1 MLLAIDCGNTN
12 TLFAIHNG
20 IEWIARW
27 RIATSAVRTADEYSA
42 WLSSLM
48 AMATINMTAITD
60 CIIATV
66 VPQSLFHLR
75 NLSKRYFKQT
85 PLVIGENVIPD
96 ISVKIDNPLEA
107 GADRLVNAVAAHKKY
122 PHSPLLVI
130 DSGTAT
136 TFDVIA
142 SDGSFLGGVICPGL
156 SLSVLALHNA
166 AAKLPRVEI
175 KETEKVIGKNTVH
188 AMQAGIFWG
197 YIGLIEGLVT
207 RIRSEYAQQDSKQ
220 MTVIGTGGIVP
231 LFAGATD
238 YIDVFDTDLTLD
250 GLLEIYQQYT
260 HNIHSKKIENL

>member
-20 IEWIARW
+20 HEWIARW
-27 RIATSAVRTADEYSA
+27 RMATSAVRTADEYIA
-42 WLSSLM
+42 WLISLM
-48 AMATINMTAITD
+48 TMAHIDIQD
-60 CIIATV
+60 IHGCVISTV

-75 NLSKRYFKQT
+75 NLSKRYFKQV
-85 PLVIGENVIPD
+85 PMVIGDNVIPN
-96 ISVKIDNPLEA
+96 IAVKIDNPAEA

-122 PHSPLLVI
+122 TGPLLVI

-188 AMQAGIFWG
+188 AMQSGIFWG
-197 YIGLIEGLVT
+197 YVSLIEGLVT
-207 RIRSEYAQQDSKQ
+207 RIRNEYDEPNFSD
-220 MTVIGTGGIVP
+220 MTVIGTGGIVS

-238 YIDVFDTDLTLD
+238 FIHVFDPDLTLD
-250 GLLEIYQQYT
+250 GLLEIYQHH
-260 HNIHSKKIENL
+260 HNNFKD

>member
-20 IEWIARW
+20 HEWIARW
-27 RIATSAVRTADEYSA
+27 RMATSAVRTADEYGA

-48 AMATINMTAITD
+48 TLLNINMLDITG
-60 CIIATV
+60 CIISTV

-75 NLSKRYFKQT
+75 NLSKRYFKQA
-85 PLVIGENVIPD
+85 PLIIGENVIPD
-96 ISVKIDNPLEA
+96 IEIKIDNPTEA

-122 PHSPLLVI
+122 PNSPLLVI

-142 SDGSFLGGVICPGL
+142 SSGAFLGGVICPGL

-175 KETEKVIGKNTVH
+175 KETEKVIGKNTIQ
-188 AMQAGIFWG
+188 AMQSGIFWG
-197 YIGLIEGLVT
+197 YVGLIEGLVT
-207 RIRSEYAQQDSKQ
+207 RIKAEYSEPNYTD
-220 MTVIGTGGIVP
+220 MTVIGTGGIVS

-238 YIDVFDTDLTLD
+238 YIDFFDPDLTLD
-250 GLLEIYQQYT
+250 GLLEIYQ
-260 HNIHSKKIENL
+260 HNKNNFKD